1 MSNKPTLT
9 IEVREGYESEDS
21 PGELV
26 GKVVIGYDTG
36 ESGFQILNISQAEA
50 ITFRMTQSSRARG
63 PVGGVA
69 DVRDHDEEA
78 ETMTKGIP
86 NE

>member
-26 GKVVIGYDTG
+26 GKVAIGYDTG
-36 ESGFQILNISQAEA
+36 QSGFQILNLSQAEA
-50 ITFRMTQSSRARG
+50 ITFRMTQSPKALTRWRGRRRARRQE
-63 PVGGVA
+63 V
-69 DVRDHDEEA
+69 
-78 ETMTKGIP
+78 
-86 NE
+86 